1 LLGYGENLKPEL
13 VLGYRETPPVEIAVL
28 DFYLKLL

>member
-13 VLGYRETPPVEIAVL
+13 VLGYGETQPIENAVL
-28 DFYLKLL
+28 DCV

>member
-13 VLGYRETPPVEIAVL
+13 VLEYGETLPVENAVL
-28 DFYLKLL
+28 DCI